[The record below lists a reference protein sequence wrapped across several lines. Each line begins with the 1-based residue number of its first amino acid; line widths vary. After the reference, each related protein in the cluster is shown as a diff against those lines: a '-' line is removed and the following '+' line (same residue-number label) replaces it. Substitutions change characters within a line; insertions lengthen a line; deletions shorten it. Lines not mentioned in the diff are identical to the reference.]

1 MPKTLTDKAV
11 NNLQPAPEG
20 KRYIVGDAVVP
31 GLGVRVT
38 DKGHKTYVLGARFPG
53 SRHFKRREIGQVG
66 AITLAKARDDARD
79 WIAKIQRGEDPK
91 NHSPGGSGLFADVAE
106 EFIARHLRDK
116 RKGPVVAREIRR
128 ELMKVWGT
136 RPINQITRR
145 DVVALL
151 EAVKDRSRTGA
162 YARNV
167 WSHIKTVFEWAIDHD
182 YIETSPCDR
191 IKPKRLLGQ
200 KQVRDRVLNDAELRA
215 LWRAAN
221 DYPTGS
227 LVRWFMLTGC
237 RLNEALGATWGEFQ
251 NHTWTIPAA
260 RFKMNAVHIVPLTD
274 EMNALLVMLPRWA
287 NCDYLFSVNG
297 SKPYTGVQKAKVA
310 LDSASGVSGWT
321 FHDLR
326 RTMRT
331 RMSALRIPI
340 EVAELTIGH
349 SKTGLSRVYDQHK
362 YLDEVREAFV
372 AWNKRLMEI
381 VS

>member
-1 MPKTLTDKAV
+1 M
-11 NNLQPAPEG
+11 
-20 KRYIVGDAVVP
+20 
-31 GLGVRVT
+31 RVT

-53 SRHFKRREIGQVG
+53 SKHFKRREIGRVG

-91 NHSPGGSGLFADVAE
+91 TKSLEGSYFANVAE

-116 RKGPVVAREIRR
+116 RKGPVVAREVRR
-128 ELMKVWGT
+128 ELIKVWGA
-136 RPINQITRR
+136 RPIDQITRR
-145 DVVALL
+145 DVIALL

-167 WSHIKTVFEWAIDHD
+167 WSHAKTLFEWAIDHD

-221 DYPTGS
+221 DYPTGT

-237 RLNEALGATWGEFQ
+237 RLNEALGATWAEFQ
-251 NHTWTIPAA
+251 NETWTIPAA
-260 RFKMNAVHIVPLTD
+260 RFKMNSVHIVPLTD
-274 EMNALLVMLPRWA
+274 EMNALLAMLPRWA

-297 SKPYTGVQKAKVA
+297 SRPYTGIQKAKVA
-310 LDSASGVSGWT
+310 LDRASGVSGWT

-331 RMSALRIPI
+331 RMSALRVPY

-362 YLDEVREAFV
+362 YFDEVREAFV
-372 AWNKRLMEI
+372 AWNAKLMEI
-381 VS
+381 VG